1 MTHFRFIPI
10 QLNYYPHTNE
20 ALFAI
25 ALWPVLFAIGCWQT
39 PQIAQF
45 LNAQGLEISTLQVFL
60 AGFGAYLFF
69 LGKHRVFNRRHFKRH
84 AVDIAWHR
92 RLCEVDQGMVVAGQ
106 AGTDTHKAVMSEKTQ
121 LRKELSFLIDAD
133 NFHRKLKILI
143 DVMSRLRSKL
153 K

>member
-1 MTHFRFIPI
+1 MTPLRLIPI
-10 QLNYYPHTNE
+10 QLTRYPHTNE

-45 LNAQGLEISTLQVFL
+45 LNAQGVEISMQHVFL
-60 AGFGAYLFF
+60 AGLGAYLFL
-69 LGKHRVFNRRHFKRH
+69 LGKHRVLNQRYFERH

-92 RLCEVDQGMVVAGQ
+92 RLREVEQDMVAAGL
-106 AGTDTHKAVMSEKTQ
+106 AGTDTHRAVASEIAE
-121 LRKELSFLIDAD
+121 LRKQLGFLVDAD
-133 NFHRKLKILI
+133 AFYRKLKVLI
-143 DVMSRLRSKL
+143 RVMSWLRGKL